1 MPEIGKYI
9 VSYQRT
15 TRNSGTMTCIIE
27 SSKWKEKKSR
37 AITVKI
43 HKPKAF
49 VNSSTGEKNRSK
61 ERGGQTISLFLVFF
75 LTRAVLSET
84 ALWSG
89 HGFAVESF

>member
-1 MPEIGKYI
+1 
-9 VSYQRT
+9 
-15 TRNSGTMTCIIE
+15 MTCIIE

-49 VNSSTGEKNRSK
+49 VNSSTEGKRIEVRSVA
-61 ERGGQTISLFLVFF
+61 GNQFLFSCVFF